1 MPKKVRGK
9 CFRGRQRQ
17 PEQVQAGL
25 LTRIIKTVG
34 TMHVM
39 HALAQDH
46 QLPPLDGPV
55 RRTAAAGGLAL
66 MRT

>member
-1 MPKKVRGK
+1 
-9 CFRGRQRQ
+9 
-17 PEQVQAGL
+17 
-25 LTRIIKTVG
+25 
-34 TMHVM
+34 MHVM
-39 HALAQDH
+39 HASAQDH